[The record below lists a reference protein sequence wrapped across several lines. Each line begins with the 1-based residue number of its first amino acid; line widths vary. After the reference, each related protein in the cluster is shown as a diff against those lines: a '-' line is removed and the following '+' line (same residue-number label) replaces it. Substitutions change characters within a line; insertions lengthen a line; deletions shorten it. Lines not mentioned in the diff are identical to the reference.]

1 MGKHT
6 AVEMDDSEVAQLL
19 HAQDTGVLSLAK
31 DGDAYGIPVSFNY
44 RQKNRRVYF
53 RLGFAPGSQK
63 REFLDATDHAS
74 FEVHD
79 RTDAGWKSVVASG
92 SLVEATSDEIGTQVV
107 QSVEQLQIPYF
118 QVFDRPKEEL
128 DLRIV
133 YLDVERVRGLVEG

>member
-92 SLVEATSDEIGTQVV
+92 PLVEATSDEIGTQVV